1 MRENRKKQW
10 FAQKEF
16 SFFDNVHDSDLTTL
30 TDDKMMQLVKKLE
43 VLTCWNQ
50 K

>member
-10 FAQKEF
+10 FPQEVF
-16 SFFDNVHDSDLTTL
+16 SFFDDAHDTDLTTL
-30 TDDKMMQLVKKLE
+30 TDDKTMQLVKKLE